1 MRALK
6 NKECERLEM
15 PKGYILRKATAE
27 DCKEI
32 YDLICELEDETF
44 PYSKFLDM
52 LCVQLSDKNYYCLVC
67 EKEKKIVGVLNLRFE
82 AQLHHADY
90 IAEIMEFVVSPLCR
104 HIGIG
109 KEMLE
114 RASQIARELGCVQ
127 IDVACNQLRK
137 DAHRFYLR
145 EGMQSCHFKFSK
157 SLL

>member
-52 LCVQLSDKNYYCLVC
+52 FCVQLSDKTIVALFA
-67 EKEKKIVGVLNLRFE
+67 KK
-82 AQLHHADY
+82 
-90 IAEIMEFVVSPLCR
+90 
-104 HIGIG
+104 
-109 KEMLE
+109 
-114 RASQIARELGCVQ
+114 
-127 IDVACNQLRK
+127 RK
-137 DAHRFYLR
+137 
-145 EGMQSCHFKFSK
+145 K
-157 SLL
+157 